1 MLNKLLALRLSGV
14 MQSWG
19 YNSEYTY
26 RNSGLFP
33 TKSAVLGLCCAA
45 KGLSRGSQEER
56 EFLKTVADCPMTAIA
71 LPRTQTAGEKSW
83 LINVRRID
91 DFHTVQGALNAKGDQ
106 QVVKID
112 GKQQVLAN
120 GKKVL
125 QCDVTYRQ
133 YLCDADFLV
142 LLEVDMDIADN
153 LKKKLSDPDWG
164 VWLGRKSC
172 IPSAPIFAGVF
183 SSLDEI
189 SSNLLEGKSLS
200 CFTCQQEVNSWEQ
213 GTDTLMDKPI
223 DYAIDKR
230 GREQRRVKICEA
242 KGGLIGKTDK

>member
-1 MLNKLLALRLSGV
+1 MSNKKILALRLSGV

-45 KGLSRGSQEER
+45 KGLNRGSQEEQ
-56 EFLKTVADCPMTAIA
+56 EFLETIVDCSMTAIA

-83 LINVRRID
+83 SINVRRID
-91 DFHTVQGALNAKGDQ
+91 DFHTVEKTKTAAGKLNPHA
-106 QVVKID
+106 VM
-112 GKQQVLAN
+112 
-120 GKKVL
+120 
-125 QCDVTYRQ
+125 TYRQ

-142 LLEVDMDIADN
+142 LLEVDTDIADN
-153 LKKKLSDPDWG
+153 LKEKLTDPDWG
-164 VWLGRKSC
+164 IWLGRKSC
-172 IPSAPIFAGVF
+172 IPSSPVFAGVF
-183 SSLDEI
+183 SNLDEV
-189 SSNLLEGKSLS
+189 SSNLLEGQSLS
-200 CFTCQQEVNSWEQ
+200 YFTCQKDVNSWEQ

-230 GREQRRVKICEA
+230 DRNQRRVKICEA
-242 KGGLIGKTDK
+242 GR